1 MYIQFIGY
9 GGKMSRVTTQDYSTL
24 PKDFPR
30 ADLVSEVFSS
40 YQMCRELVS
49 HIVGEVRKEQLR
61 SPLIS
66 TPEIVE
72 MHLNL
77 AREFGWGSFPGEV
90 EWIFRNVVRE
100 LGCEMP
106 TSLIR

>member
-1 MYIQFIGY
+1 
-9 GGKMSRVTTQDYSTL
+9 MSKEVLREYASI

-30 ADLVSEVFSS
+30 AELVDEILAN
-40 YQMCRELVS
+40 YRMCEELVS
-49 HIVGEVRKEQLR
+49 TIVEEVRKEQLR

-72 MHLNL
+72 MQLEL
-77 AREFGWGSFPGEV
+77 AIRFGWGCFPGEL

-100 LGCEMP
+100 LGCELP
-106 TSLIR
+106 ISLIR